1 MCRENNIPIT
11 GSVFLK
17 TSEEIEK
24 IIKVCIEN
32 NIPVTGNVFKKPAEE
47 IEKIIKVCRENNI
60 PIAGSVFKKPA
71 EEIEKIIKVCK
82 KNNIPVTGNVFL
94 NTAED
99 IEKIIKVCRENNIPI
114 TGSVFL
120 KTSEEIEKSIDYIKE
135 NYGQVY
141 LTPLIIN
148 KNVEHLK
155 NVLPYLESL
164 GVLPYVVKSASI
176 LTLTLDEIKERKDF
190 VESNNDTLVLQNG
203 RFNSIF
209 GVSRANYKKL
219 TNNKNSITK

>member
-1 MCRENNIPIT
+1 MNIDFDRIEKIYGSSIINSIALLKDDVIDNIKYFISLGFEDTEDIFERQVLIFICPKEEFRVKINNLIKQLGNNYI
-11 GSVFLK
+11 
-17 TSEEIEK
+17 EEIEK
-24 IIKVCIEN
+24 IIEVCKRN
-32 NIPVTGNVFKKPAEE
+32 NIQ
-47 IEKIIKVCRENNI
+47 
-60 PIAGSVFKKPA
+60 
-71 EEIEKIIKVCK
+71 
-82 KNNIPVTGNVFL
+82 
-94 NTAED
+94 
-99 IEKIIKVCRENNIPI
+99 I
-114 TGSVFL
+114 TGSIFL
-120 KTSEEIEKSIDYIKE
+120 KIFEEIEKSINYIKE
-135 NYGQVY
+135 NYGQAY